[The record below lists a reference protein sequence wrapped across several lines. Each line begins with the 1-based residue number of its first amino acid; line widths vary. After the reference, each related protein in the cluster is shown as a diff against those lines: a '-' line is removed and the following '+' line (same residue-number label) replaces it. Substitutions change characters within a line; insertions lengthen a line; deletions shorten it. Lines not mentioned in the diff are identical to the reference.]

1 MYDNQSLSL
10 YVIYYLFLSHS
21 ELLLLHPSAGSDDHS
36 RALPW
41 DSLLEKFG
49 SNRTHRLRPHA
60 YGPTPTP
67 TSGRT
72 RGDASATIK
81 GHRTRESTGHKVSGI
96 SAISSSSNNSQS
108 SMKKNK
114 STTQRNHAPPFSQA
128 LELLQDDVYTLARQI
143 GLTPAQLFPASH
155 MLHNLYMIRL
165 RCEELLQPTSPPTE
179 TGTSP
184 TDLDPTLLSDIQ
196 WAHDLL
202 DSPPLA
208 ARLQRASFLTLSSQP
223 AAEAA
228 VARRYHTL
236 RTLQLLA

>member
-1 MYDNQSLSL
+1 M
-10 YVIYYLFLSHS
+10 
-21 ELLLLHPSAGSDDHS
+21 
-36 RALPW
+36 
-41 DSLLEKFG
+41 EKFG
-49 SNRTHRLRPHA
+49 SNRTHRPRPHA

-108 SMKKNK
+108 SLKENK
-114 STTQRNHAPPFSQA
+114 LTTQRNHAPPFSQA

-165 RCEELLQPTSPPTE
+165 RCEELLQPPE
-179 TGTSP
+179 TGTLP
-184 TDLDPTLLSDIQ
+184 TDLDPTLLADIQ

-208 ARLQRASFLTLSSQP
+208 ARLQRASFSTLSSQS

-236 RTLQLLA
+236 RTLQLMT